1 MNVQNALFNNPIG
14 QRDYQ
19 YLRVLTEYNTHQHK
33 SNQMR
38 RIQQWIFFGVI
49 TAILILVVVVSGIIV
64 FHIVGRDI
72 NLESLGVVVSVITA
86 MIGSIIVLP
95 KIIATHL
102 FPPQGNKIEVELV
115 KVISDYD
122 LKNVN
127 EAIDE
132 DMCEEV

>member
-1 MNVQNALFNNPIG
+1 M
-14 QRDYQ
+14 
-19 YLRVLTEYNTHQHK
+19 
-33 SNQMR
+33 
-38 RIQQWIFFGVI
+38 
-49 TAILILVVVVSGIIV
+49 